1 MRAAIRTSRSARTI
15 GWLLLGFAPALAAPA
30 FAQAETDPKVATVK
44 SLDGIGPVGEWRKLP
59 GTYVLSEGPAGLPDG
74 TVFFTDYRGGG
85 IFRIDPATGEIT
97 KFIDNINAGA
107 IAIDANGKL
116 VVAETRQGK
125 ILRIDPAT
133 RAITTISAGYG
144 GVRFNAPNDLVLDA
158 HGGLY
163 LTDPSNG
170 ATLPLAQGKQS
181 VYYVDA
187 TGKTTRVVDY
197 LPRPNGIALSRDGSM
212 LLVGLTS
219 ESELLGYHIRRPGVL
234 DPDSVVFGRMEFTP
248 PVKRGEGART
258 GIDGMTIDARGN
270 VYASSRFGI
279 QVFDPQGHTLGT
291 IATPEIP
298 SNLKFA
304 GKDGHT
310 LYVTTYSS
318 IFAVPMA
325 AEGAPRR

>member
-1 MRAAIRTSRSARTI
+1 MLIGNRTGRSAGLVGI
-15 GWLLLGFAPALAAPA
+15 ALLALAAAPA
-30 FAQAETDPKVATVK
+30 AAQTEPETRVATVK
-44 SLDGIGPVGEWRKLP
+44 SIDGIGPVGEWRKLP

-97 KFIDNINAGA
+97 KFIDAINAGA
-107 IAIDANGKL
+107 IAIDAEGKL

-133 RAITTISAGYG
+133 RAITTISGGYN
-144 GVRFNAPNDLVLDA
+144 GVRFNAPNDLVLDS

-187 TGKTTRVVDY
+187 KGKTTRVVDY

-212 LLVGLTS
+212 LFVGLTS
-219 ESELLGYHIRRPGVL
+219 ESELLGYHVRSPGVL
-234 DPDSVVFGRMEFTP
+234 NPDSVVFGRMEFTP

-258 GIDGMTIDARGN
+258 GVDGMTIDAKGN

-279 QVFDPQGHTLGT
+279 QVFDPTGKTIGT

-325 AEGAPRR
+325 AGGAPRR

>member
-1 MRAAIRTSRSARTI
+1 MGRSTGAI
-15 GWLLLGFAPALAAPA
+15 GWALLGLAPTLAAPA
-30 FAQAETDPKVATVK
+30 AAQTEAEAKVASVK
-44 SLDGIGPVGEWRKLP
+44 SIDGIGPVGEWRRLP
-59 GTYVLSEGPAGLPDG
+59 GNYMLSEGPAGLPDG

-85 IFRIDPATGEIT
+85 IFRIDPTTGEIA
-97 KFIDNINAGA
+97 KFIDTINAGA
-107 IAIDANGKL
+107 IAVDANGKL
-116 VVAETRQGK
+116 VVAETRRGQ

-133 RAITTISAGYG
+133 RAITTVSAGYG
-144 GVRFNAPNDLVLDA
+144 GVRFNAPNDLVLDG

-187 TGKTTRVVDY
+187 KGKTTRVVDY

-212 LLVGLTS
+212 LFVGLTS
-219 ESELLGYHIRRPGVL
+219 ESELLGYHVRRPGVL

-258 GIDGMTIDARGN
+258 GVDGMTVDARGN
-270 VYASSRFGI
+270 VYAAGRFGI
-279 QVFDPQGHTLGT
+279 QVFDPAGHTLGT

-304 GKDGHT
+304 GKDGRT